1 MLHGL
6 RRESMNSIDSVTLF
20 GTYTGTFG
28 YNLQLIFLVLKLT
41 NLISWS
47 WWWVLAP
54 MWIFFLVYS
63 MLYLSMHVIIATN
76 IIKK

>member
-1 MLHGL
+1 
-6 RRESMNSIDSVTLF
+6 MNSIDGVTLF
-20 GTYTGTFG
+20 GTYTGTLG

-63 MLYLSMHVIIATN
+63 MLYLSMYVIIATSM
-76 IIKK
+76 IKK

>member
-1 MLHGL
+1 
-6 RRESMNSIDSVTLF
+6 MNSIDGVTLF
-20 GTYTGTFG
+20 GTYTGTLG

-63 MLYLSMHVIIATN
+63 MLYLSMYVIIATS

>member
-1 MLHGL
+1 
-6 RRESMNSIDSVTLF
+6 MNSIDGVTLF
-20 GTYTGTFG
+20 GTYTGTLG
-28 YNLQLIFLVLKLT
+28 YNLLLIFLVLKLT

-63 MLYLSMHVIIATN
+63 MLYLSMYVIIATSM
-76 IIKK
+76 IKK

>member
-1 MLHGL
+1 
-6 RRESMNSIDSVTLF
+6 MNSIDSVTLF
-20 GTYTGTFG
+20 GTYTGTLG
-28 YNLQLIFLVLKLT
+28 YNLLLIFLVLKLT

-63 MLYLSMHVIIATN
+63 MLYLSMYVIIATS